1 MKHLITLI
9 ALFFVLGAQAQLNS
23 KPSEFKKGIYTPFLQ
38 IDEKTTAERDAMV
51 IPAGTSRMIYNVDT
65 NVYNYYNGTI
75 WSEFSTAPKYVFEKE
90 LTDAENNINVGF
102 TLESTTVVYYNGWA
116 IPSALWSGTGTQ
128 VLNLS
133 LDTKQY
139 DKLKVKN

>member
-1 MKHLITLI
+1 MKKILTLI
-9 ALFFVLGAQAQLNS
+9 SILFTITVSAQLND
-23 KPSEFKKGIYTPFLQ
+23 KPSNFKKGINVPFLQ
-38 IDEKTTAERDAMV
+38 VEEATTAERDAMT
-51 IPAGTSRMIYNVDT
+51 IPAGTSRLIFNTDT
-65 NVYNYYNGTI
+65 KVYNYHNGTT
-75 WSEFSTAPKYVFEKE
+75 WSEFSTAPKYIFEKE

-102 TLESTTVVYYNGWA
+102 TLESTTLVYYNGWA
-116 IPSALWSGTGTQ
+116 IPNALWSGEGTQ

>member
-1 MKHLITLI
+1 MKQLITLV
-9 ALFFVLGAQAQLNS
+9 ALLFVCIAQAQLND

-51 IPAGTSRMIYNVDT
+51 VPAGTSMLIFNTDT
-65 NVYNYYNGTI
+65 KVYNYHNGTV
-75 WSEFSTAPKYVFEKE
+75 WSEFSTAPQYLFEKE

-102 TLESTTVVYYNGWA
+102 TLESTTLVYYNGWA
-116 IPSALWSGTGTQ
+116 IPNALWSGEGTQ